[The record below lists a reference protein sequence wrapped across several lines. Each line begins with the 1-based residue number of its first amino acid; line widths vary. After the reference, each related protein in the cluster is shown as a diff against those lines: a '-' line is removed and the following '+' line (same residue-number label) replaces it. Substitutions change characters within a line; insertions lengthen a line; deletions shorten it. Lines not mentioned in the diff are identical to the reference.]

1 MIDTCVTCTE
11 PLILDID
18 SDDDRDDLRP
28 GFNDRNGRTVPDS
41 VELNCGCHF
50 HWSVL
55 FSLSF
60 SLAAAN
66 IHALHR
72 ECLLDAYSMNECPN
86 CGKNVTQT
94 SSTGNQQ
101 ILCNLDN
108 EGGLQEGIDIMPLLV
123 EASYLKV
130 YPEDR
135 KGRAFVEFAAE
146 GDAMSMLHMLVE
158 HDSDDEVDGKQQ
170 ATTDIEILR
179 YQDPLGGMN
188 SALHTAVLNNNEV
201 VAWLLLW
208 LASGLDEGVFPA
220 DVVQH
225 AQELKIARGSL
236 TGQADIRSL
245 VNSAGR
251 TAAQLAKEK
260 GDLWARWV
268 DAGWLES

>member
-1 MIDTCVTCTE
+1 VGVIFIGLS
-11 PLILDID
+11 PFW
-18 SDDDRDDLRP
+18 S
-28 GFNDRNGRTVPDS
+28 S
-41 VELNCGCHF
+41 
-50 HWSVL
+50 SVL
-55 FSLSF
+55 
-60 SLAAAN
+60 AVAD
-66 IHALHR
+66 IHALYR

-94 SSTGNQQ
+94 SNTGTQQ

-123 EASYLKV
+123 EASYLKA

-135 KGRAFVEFAAE
+135 KGRAFVEFGAE
-146 GDAMSMLHMLVE
+146 GDALSMFDMLAE
-158 HDSDDEVDGKQQ
+158 HDNDDEVEGQQQ
-170 ATTDIEILR
+170 AITNIEILR

-188 SALHTAVLNNNEV
+188 SALHAAVVNNNEV

-225 AQELKIARGSL
+225 AQGMEIARGSL
-236 TGQADIRSL
+236 MGQADIRSL
-245 VNSAGR
+245 INSEGR

-260 GDLWARWV
+260 GELWVCWV
-268 DAGWLES
+268 DAGWLEP

>member
-1 MIDTCVTCTE
+1 MGVIF
-11 PLILDID
+11 I
-18 SDDDRDDLRP
+18 
-28 GFNDRNGRTVPDS
+28 G
-41 VELNCGCHF
+41 
-50 HWSVL
+50 
-55 FSLSF
+55 LS
-60 SLAAAN
+60 SSRSSSRLAVAN
-66 IHALHR
+66 TRALHR

-86 CGKNVTQT
+86 CSKNVTQI

-123 EASYLKV
+123 EAPYLKA

-146 GDAMSMLHMLVE
+146 GDARAMLDMLAE
-158 HDSDDEVDGKQQ
+158 HGSDDEVDGQGQ
-170 ATTDIEILR
+170 ATTNIEILR

-208 LASGLDEGVFPA
+208 LASGLDDSVFPA

-225 AQELKIARGSL
+225 AQEMKIARGSL

-245 VNSAGR
+245 LNSEGR
-251 TAAQLAKEK
+251 PAAQLAKEK

-268 DAGWLES
+268 DAGWLEP

>member
-1 MIDTCVTCTE
+1 MVDTCVTCTE

-18 SDDDRDDLRP
+18 SDDDDDDLRP
-28 GFNDRNGRTVPDS
+28 GSSDRNGRTVPDS
-41 VELNCGCHF
+41 VELKCGCHF

-86 CGKNVTQT
+86 YGKNVTQT
-94 SSTGNQQ
+94 SSTGSQQ

-108 EGGLQEGIDIMPLLV
+108 EGGLQEGIDIMPLLL

-135 KGRAFVEFAAE
+135 KGRAFVEFATE
-146 GDAMSMLHMLVE
+146 GDVMPMLDILAG
-158 HDSDDEVDGKQQ
+158 HDSDDEVDGEQQ
-170 ATTDIEILR
+170 ATTNKEILR

-188 SALHTAVLNNNEV
+188 SALHAAVVNNHQA

-208 LASGLDEGVFPA
+208 LASGLDDGVFPA
-220 DVVQH
+220 NVVQS
-225 AQELKIARGSL
+225 AQEMEIARGSL
-236 TGQADIRSL
+236 TGQTDIRNL
-245 VNSAGR
+245 INSEGR

-260 GDLWARWV
+260 GDLWARWL
-268 DAGWLES
+268 DAGWLEP